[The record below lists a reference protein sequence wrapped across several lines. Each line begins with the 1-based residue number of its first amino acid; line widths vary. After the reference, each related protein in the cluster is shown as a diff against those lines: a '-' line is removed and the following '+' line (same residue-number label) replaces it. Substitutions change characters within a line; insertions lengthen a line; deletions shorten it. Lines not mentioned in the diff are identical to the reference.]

1 MKVRVE
7 ATVRVHLRVAH
18 VVSVG
23 GGLAAN
29 RAGAWH
35 RGELLQGELN
45 SNVTV
50 ATIVRQFDGAALL
63 RALEAATA
71 RLEAG
76 AEEVNALN
84 VYPVPD
90 GDTGTN
96 MLHTMRAA
104 VKRAREAEPTI
115 EKVSAA
121 AAYGA
126 LMGARGNSG
135 VILSQVIRGLKE
147 AFAGKETA
155 DVAEVRR
162 AAELARKYAY
172 EAVSAPAPG
181 TILTLTASFEKSAAA
196 DAGDVVE
203 MFQRIATDAQTA
215 VKRTRDENPTNRAA
229 GVVDAGAR
237 GLQLILEGVLS
248 SFTGKEIP
256 LDRIAP
262 ADRPAGQPAVSEA
275 PSWEGAYD
283 VQFLVEN
290 PSRPVAAVREEM
302 LKFGADCVLVVG
314 DEQLLKVHV
323 HTLEPDQIVRIGL
336 TAGRIADVVV
346 EDLDAMTAEHE
357 RATGIVVASAPR
369 APAAAVGVVAVVPG
383 EGFATV
389 ARSLGASPLRG
400 GPTMNP
406 STEEL
411 LAAITAANAKIVV
424 VLPNDKNVIL
434 AAQQAAKVS
443 SVTVHVVPTRNVA
456 QGMAALVA
464 FDAAKDPAANA
475 KVMAEVAER
484 AHGIEVTRAVRD
496 ATIDGERVR
505 KGEAMALLDGR
516 VVAHGQDEVTVLC
529 DAAKRLTD
537 SEIFTLYSGADVDDA
552 RVQHAVQRLRAACPR
567 VSVEVA
573 HGGQPHYP
581 FIVAAE

>member
-23 GGLAAN
+23 GGLAAD

-283 VQFLVEN
+283 VQFLVQN

>member
-1 MKVRVE
+1 M
-7 ATVRVHLRVAH
+7 
-18 VVSVG
+18 
-23 GGLAAN
+23 
-29 RAGAWH
+29 
-35 RGELLQGELN
+35 N

-76 AEEVNALN
+76 ADEVNALN

-104 VKRAREAEPTI
+104 VKHARDAEQTI

-147 AFAGKETA
+147 AFAGKENAGVA
-155 DVAEVRR
+155 DVRR

-172 EAVSAPAPG
+172 EAVSTPAPG

-196 DAGDVVE
+196 DADDVVD
-203 MFQRIATDAQTA
+203 MFRRIATDAQSA
-215 VKRTRDENPTNRAA
+215 VKRTRQENPTNRAA

-248 SFTGKEIP
+248 SFTGKELP
-256 LDRIAP
+256 LESMAP
-262 ADRPAGQPAVSEA
+262 AERPAGLTAVSEA

-283 VQFLVEN
+283 VQFLVEH
-290 PSRPVAAVREEM
+290 PTRPVAAVREEM

-314 DEQLLKVHV
+314 DEELLKVHV
-323 HTLEPDQIVRIGL
+323 HTLQPDQIVRIGL

-369 APAAAVGVVAVVPG
+369 PPAAAVGVVAVVPG
-383 EGFATV
+383 EGFAAV

-411 LAAITAANAKIVV
+411 LAAITAANAKTVI

-443 SVTVHVVPTRNVA
+443 SIAVHVVPTRNVA

-464 FDAAKDPAANA
+464 FDPAKDPATNA
-475 KVMAEVAER
+475 KAMGEVADR

-496 ATIDGERVR
+496 ATIDGERVK

-516 VVAHGQDEVTVLC
+516 VVAHGEDEETVLV

-537 SEIFTLYSGADVDDA
+537 SEIFTLYGGADVDDA
-552 RVQHAVQRLRAACPR
+552 RVQHAAQRLRAACPR

>member
-1 MKVRVE
+1 
-7 ATVRVHLRVAH
+7 
-18 VVSVG
+18 
-23 GGLAAN
+23 
-29 RAGAWH
+29 
-35 RGELLQGELN
+35 
-45 SNVTV
+45 
-50 ATIVRQFDGAALL
+50 
-63 RALEAATA
+63 
-71 RLEAG
+71 
-76 AEEVNALN
+76 
-84 VYPVPD
+84 
-90 GDTGTN
+90 

-104 VKRAREAEPTI
+104 VKHAREAEPTVD
-115 EKVSAA
+115 KVSAA

-135 VILSQVIRGLKE
+135 VILSQVVRGLKE

-155 DVAEVRR
+155 GVADVRR

-181 TILTLTASFEKSAAA
+181 TILSLTASFAKSAAA
-196 DAGDVVE
+196 EADDVVD
-203 MFQRIATDAQTA
+203 MFGRIATDAHTA

-256 LDRIAP
+256 LDRMAP
-262 ADRPAGQPAVSEA
+262 AERPAASAGSVSEA

-283 VQFLVEN
+283 VQFLVQN

-369 APAAAVGVVAVVPG
+369 EAASSVGVVAVVPG
-383 EGFATV
+383 EGFAAV
-389 ARSLGASPLRG
+389 ARSLGALAVRG

-411 LAAITAANAKIVV
+411 LEAINAANARTVV

-434 AAQQAAKVS
+434 AAEQAAKVAKA
-443 SVTVHVVPTRNVA
+443 TVRILPTRN
-456 QGMAALVA
+456 
-464 FDAAKDPAANA
+464 
-475 KVMAEVAER
+475 
-484 AHGIEVTRAVRD
+484 
-496 ATIDGERVR
+496 
-505 KGEAMALLDGR
+505 
-516 VVAHGQDEVTVLC
+516 
-529 DAAKRLTD
+529 
-537 SEIFTLYSGADVDDA
+537 
-552 RVQHAVQRLRAACPR
+552 
-567 VSVEVA
+567 VA
-573 HGGQPHYP
+573 HGGQPNYA

>member
-7 ATVRVHLRVAH
+7 TTVRVHLRVTH
-18 VVSVG
+18 VVSISG
-23 GGLAAN
+23 SLAAD

-35 RGELLQGELN
+35 RRWTPSGEVN

-50 ATIVRQFDGAALL
+50 APIVRQFDGAALL

-76 AEEVNALN
+76 ADEVNALN

-104 VKRAREAEPTI
+104 VKHAREAEPTI
-115 EKVSAA
+115 DKVSAA

-155 DVAEVRR
+155 EVADVRR

-181 TILTLTASFEKSAAA
+181 TILSLTASFEKSAAA
-196 DAGDVVE
+196 PADDVVE
-203 MFQRIATDAQTA
+203 MIHRIATDAHST
-215 VKRTRDENPTNRAA
+215 VRRTRDENPTNRAA

-256 LDRIAP
+256 LDRMAP
-262 ADRPAGQPAVSEA
+262 AERPAASAGSVSEA

-283 VQFLVEN
+283 VQFLVQN
-290 PSRPVAAVREEM
+290 PSRPVAAV
-302 LKFGADCVLVVG
+302 
-314 DEQLLKVHV
+314 
-323 HTLEPDQIVRIGL
+323 
-336 TAGRIADVVV
+336 
-346 EDLDAMTAEHE
+346 
-357 RATGIVVASAPR
+357 
-369 APAAAVGVVAVVPG
+369 
-383 EGFATV
+383 
-389 ARSLGASPLRG
+389 ARSLGASALRG

-411 LAAITAANAKIVV
+411 LAAIAAANATTVI

-434 AAQQAAKVS
+434 AAQQAAKAS
-443 SVTVHVVPTRNVA
+443 SIAVQVVPTRNVA

-464 FDAAKDPAANA
+464 FDPAKGAADNTKA
-475 KVMAEVAER
+475 MGEVADR

-505 KGEAMALLDGR
+505 KGEAMDLLAWR
-516 VVAHGQDEVTVLC
+516 VGAHGWDEETVLC
-529 DAAKRLTD
+529 EAAKRLTD
-537 SEIFTLYSGADVDDA
+537 SEIFTLYGGADVDDA
-552 RVQHAVQRLRAACPR
+552 RVEHAAQRLRAACPR

>member
-1 MKVRVE
+1 LPQIAQAR
-7 ATVRVHLRVAH
+7 
-18 VVSVG
+18 G
-23 GGLAAN
+23 IAAN
-29 RAGAWH
+29 SL
-35 RGELLQGELN
+35 GELT

-76 AEEVNALN
+76 ADEVNALN

-104 VKRAREAEPTI
+104 VKHAHGAEPTI
-115 EKVSAA
+115 DKVSAA

-155 DVAEVRR
+155 GVADVRR

-181 TILTLTASFEKSAAA
+181 TILSLTASFEKSAAA
-196 DAGDVVE
+196 DADDVVD
-203 MFQRIATDAQTA
+203 MFRRIATDAQSA

-256 LDRIAP
+256 LDRMAP
-262 ADRPAGQPAVSEA
+262 AERPAGQSSVSEA

-357 RATGIVVASAPR
+357 RTTGIVVASAPR
-369 APAAAVGVVAVVPG
+369 APAADVGVVAVVPG
-383 EGFATV
+383 QGFATV

-411 LAAITAANAKIVV
+411 LAAIIAANAKTVI

-443 SVTVHVVPTRNVA
+443 SVAVHVVPTRNVA

-464 FDAAKDPAANA
+464 FDPAKDPAANA
-475 KVMAEVAER
+475 KAMGEVADR

-496 ATIDGERVR
+496 ATIDGEHVR

-516 VVAHGQDEVTVLC
+516 VVAHGQDEETVLV

-537 SEIFTLYSGADVDDA
+537 SEIFTLYGGEDVDDA
-552 RVQHAVQRLRAACPR
+552 RVEHAAQRLRAACPR

>member
-1 MKVRVE
+1 V
-7 ATVRVHLRVAH
+7 L
-18 VVSVG
+18 
-23 GGLAAN
+23 
-29 RAGAWH
+29 
-35 RGELLQGELN
+35 
-45 SNVTV
+45 NVTV
-50 ATIVRQFDGAALL
+50 APIVRQFDGAALL

-76 AEEVNALN
+76 ADEVNALN

-104 VKRAREAEPTI
+104 VKHAREAEPTLD
-115 EKVSAA
+115 KVSAA

-135 VILSQVIRGLKE
+135 VILSQVVRGLKE

-155 DVAEVRR
+155 GVADVRR

-181 TILTLTASFEKSAAA
+181 TILSLTASFEKSAAA
-196 DAGDVVE
+196 DAPDVVE
-203 MFQRIATDAQTA
+203 MFGRIATDAQGT

-256 LDRIAP
+256 LDRMTP
-262 ADRPAGQPAVSEA
+262 AERPAGQPALSEA

-283 VQFLVEN
+283 VQFLVQR
-290 PSRPVAAVREEM
+290 PSRPIAAVREEM

-314 DEQLLKVHV
+314 DESLLKVHV
-323 HTLEPDQIVRIGL
+323 HTLEPDEIIRIGL

-357 RATGIVVASAPR
+357 RATGIVVAPPPR
-369 APAAAVGVVAVVPG
+369 PPAAEVGVVAVVPG
-383 EGFATV
+383 DGFATV

-406 STEEL
+406 STQEL
-411 LAAITAANAKIVV
+411 LAAITAANAKAVV

-434 AAQQAAKVS
+434 AAEQAAKVS
-443 SVTVHVVPTRNVA
+443 STVVRIVPTRSVA

-464 FDAAKDPAANA
+464 FDPAKDAASNA
-475 KVMAEVAER
+475 KEMGEVADR
-484 AHGIEVTRAVRD
+484 AHGIEVTRAIRD
-496 ATIDGERVR
+496 ATIDGERLHQ
-505 KGEAMALLDGR
+505 GEAMALLDGR
-516 VVAHGQDEVTVLC
+516 VVAHGDDEVTVLC
-529 DAAKRLTD
+529 EAAKRLTD
-537 SEIFTLYSGADVDDA
+537 AEIFTLYSGADVDDA
-552 RVQHAVQRLRAACPR
+552 RVQRAAQRLRAACPR

>member
-1 MKVRVE
+1 LPQIAQAR
-7 ATVRVHLRVAH
+7 
-18 VVSVG
+18 G
-23 GGLAAN
+23 IAAN
-29 RAGAWH
+29 SL
-35 RGELLQGELN
+35 GELT

-104 VKRAREAEPTI
+104 VKHARDAEPTI
-115 EKVSAA
+115 DKVSAA

-155 DVAEVRR
+155 GVADVRR
-162 AAELARKYAY
+162 AAELAREYAY

-181 TILTLTASFEKSAAA
+181 TILSLTASFEKSAAA
-196 DAGDVVE
+196 DADDVVD
-203 MFQRIATDAQTA
+203 MFRRIATDAQAA

-256 LDRIAP
+256 LVRMAP
-262 ADRPAGQPAVSEA
+262 AERPAGQASVSEA
-275 PSWEGAYD
+275 PSWAGAYD

-290 PSRPVAAVREEM
+290 PTRPVAAVREEM

-369 APAAAVGVVAVVPG
+369 PPAAAVGVVAVVPG
-383 EGFATV
+383 EGFAAV

-411 LAAITAANAKIVV
+411 LAAITAANAKTVI

-443 SVTVHVVPTRNVA
+443 SIAVHVVPTRNVA

-464 FDAAKDPAANA
+464 FDPAKDPAANA
-475 KVMAEVAER
+475 KAMSEVADR

-496 ATIDGERVR
+496 ATIDGEHVR
-505 KGEAMALLDGR
+505 KGEAMALIDGR
-516 VVAHGQDEVTVLC
+516 VVAHGEDEETVLV

-552 RVQHAVQRLRAACPR
+552 RVQHAAQRLRAACPR